1 MPPSS
6 PRRSPAAA
14 EGSRRCAQ
22 QVDPVLWRELVE
34 RPLGEAIEKRFRD
47 ETVRGVVATDAL
59 IGTFARMDDP
69 SLIQNRCFLYHLIGN
84 GTGEWRVPVGGMGAV
99 TDALAAAAREAGA
112 ELVVGAEVTAIR
124 ERPGSTPRST

>member
-1 MPPSS
+1 MPGATSTGRSASSPPSS
-6 PRRSPAAA
+6 LRRSP
-14 EGSRRCAQ
+14 SRCRGLRTLRQ
-22 QVDPVLWRELVE
+22 QADPALWRELVE

-59 IGTFARMDDP
+59 IGTFARMSDP

-99 TDALAAAAREAGA
+99 TDALAAAARTAGA
-112 ELVVGAEVTAIR
+112 ELVR
-124 ERPGSTPRST
+124 

>member
-1 MPPSS
+1 MVAPTLTRPL
-6 PRRSPAAA
+6 PRASALRP
-14 EGSRRCAQ
+14 

-69 SLIQNRCFLYHLIGN
+69 SLVQNRCFLYHLIGN
-84 GTGEWRVPVGGMGAV
+84 GTGEWRVPVGGMGAL

-112 ELVVGAEVTAIR
+112 ELVVSGR
-124 ERPGSTPRST
+124 GHRHPRRPR